1 MSNRIRSGFS
11 KGLFIFLVVILV
23 STGGLIWP
31 LWLLDMGIGFQVIGT
46 IFLVPF
52 FFFSLYLILDALFH
66 YEVVEGD
73 EIKEIR
79 FFSKKVAKM
88 KDISGIDAPSYQ
100 ISPRVT
106 MPRGPSWPMAAFTK
120 VDLPLPDS
128 PTMHTISPG
137 STGND
142 TSCTAAMP
150 L

>member
-11 KGLFIFLVVILV
+11 KGLFVFLVVILV

-52 FFFSLYLILDALFH
+52 FLFSLYLILDALFH

-88 KDISGIDAPSYQ
+88 KDISGIDAPPGYYVIYVKEKKFCTLNAQ
-100 ISPRVT
+100 D
-106 MPRGPSWPMAAFTK
+106 AATSAMLFQFSK
-120 VDLPLPDS
+120 NGFDLS
-128 PTMHTISPG
+128 KIRK
-137 STGND
+137 
-142 TSCTAAMP
+142 TSK
-150 L
+150 